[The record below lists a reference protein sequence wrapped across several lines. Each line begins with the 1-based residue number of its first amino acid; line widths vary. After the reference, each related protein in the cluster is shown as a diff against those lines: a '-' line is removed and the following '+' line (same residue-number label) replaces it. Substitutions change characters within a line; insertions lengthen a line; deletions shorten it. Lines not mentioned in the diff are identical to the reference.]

1 MILWYEKVG
10 REFAGEGLMAR
21 PRFDKADPAKRDA
34 ILQAAAKEFAHVG
47 YEGASVNRILEG
59 AGLSKGAFY
68 YYFDDKADLA
78 CTVLH
83 WVYRDVLAMCDRLPV
98 PEDAATFWEVVH
110 QITCRSLE
118 MLERAPYSNELL
130 SRLGHAFANDRELAT
145 RVMDLFAK
153 PNSAVVAIWRR
164 GQELGAV
171 RSDIPVETLI
181 AVFQGIKEALIRA
194 WIPGGRVLTKEE
206 FGRLADLQLDLLRRV
221 SAPALE
227 RPR

>member
-1 MILWYEKVG
+1 
-10 REFAGEGLMAR
+10 MAR
-21 PRFDKADPAKRDA
+21 PRFDKADPAKREA
-34 ILQAAAKEFAHVG
+34 ILQAAAKEFAQVG

-83 WVYRDVLAMCDRLPV
+83 WIYRDVLAMCDGLQV
-98 PEDAATFWEVVH
+98 PEDAAAFWDVVH
-110 QITCRSLE
+110 QISRQSLE
-118 MLERAPYSNELL
+118 MLQRAPYSNELL

-145 RVMDLFAK
+145 RVMSLFAR
-153 PNSAVVAIWRR
+153 PNSAIVAIWRR

-181 AVFQGIKEALIRA
+181 AVFQGIKESLIRA
-194 WIPGGRVLTKEE
+194 WVPGDQVLTNAE
-206 FGRLADLQLDLLRRV
+206 FERLADLQLDLVRRV
-221 SAPALE
+221 SVPARE
-227 RPR
+227 QPR